1 MVLIEELRSIAES
14 VDFHLGAGSSA
25 EGRAADEIEWL
36 RRRVAALE
44 RVIRENL
51 DPSHCNDGPD
61 RKLVQEIV
69 RRQASL
75 PALSHASL
83 TPQRSS
89 RLADLHAKSD
99 NAHATADLAGKRGA
113 VGERQPNLEPEGF
126 FGGECEPKLS
136 RDPQPAAV
144 TDTEFQ
150 SADQHLVEMAQQVQA
165 ALLRSARFDE

>member
-1 MVLIEELRSIAES
+1 VLIEELRSIAKS
-14 VDFHLGAGSSA
+14 VDFHLGAGASA

-61 RKLVQEIV
+61 RKIVQEIV

-89 RLADLHAKSD
+89 RPADLNGKGD
-99 NAHATADLAGKRGA
+99 NVPATADLAGKRA
-113 VGERQPNLEPEGF
+113 TVQRQPVEGF
-126 FGGECEPKLS
+126 SSGEHEPTLS
-136 RDPQPAAV
+136 HDWQLASAIA
-144 TDTEFQ
+144 DTEFE
-150 SADQHLVEMAQQVQA
+150 SADRHLVEMAQQVQA
-165 ALLRSARFDE
+165 ALLRGTPR